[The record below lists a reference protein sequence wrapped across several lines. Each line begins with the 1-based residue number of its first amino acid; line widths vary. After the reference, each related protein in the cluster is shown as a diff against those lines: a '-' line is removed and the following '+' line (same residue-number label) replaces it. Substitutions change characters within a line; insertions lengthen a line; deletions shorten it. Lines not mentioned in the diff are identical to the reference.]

1 MSSKMDVQKGQLS
14 RSKRIRASRQRK
26 RRFTFIFFM
35 LLLLIGLFAAV
46 PAIQS
51 STMADQLI
59 QVVKP
64 KEKLAN
70 QEEVLASPQKTPPQ
84 KLSELGQELKT
95 EIKVDAIQTKAEK
108 KCTCQNEVKKK
119 EDIHVIQREGKKK
132 EDIRVIQREGKK
144 KEDIRVI
151 EHEVKKNETL
161 FSITMLYFSSSQFQN
176 KISSY
181 NGITDPAKEIRSGMK
196 LNIPNPEFMFDH
208 KVSKGETLA
217 SISRKYYGSASY
229 RVSLA
234 NFNGIKNPD
243 QLKYG
248 ETVQIPGPFVL
259 QKLSENKD
267 KEKATGVYSIVITKK
282 TNKLVVYQDKK
293 AIKTFSV
300 GTGKNSS
307 LTPEGTYRIVNKI
320 EKPWYS
326 PKDIPGGDPKNPFGS
341 HWLGLDV
348 PGTKGTKYGIHGTND
363 PSSIGGYVSL
373 GCIRLKN
380 ADVQWLFQH
389 IPLKTVVTIK

>member
-1 MSSKMDVQKGQLS
+1 MSSKKDLHQMQLS

-26 RRFTFIFFM
+26 RRFTFIFIM

-51 STMADQLI
+51 STMADQ
-59 QVVKP
+59 VKP

-70 QEEVLASPQKTPPQ
+70 QEKVLASSQKTPP
-84 KLSELGQELKT
+84 KKSSELEQELKT
-95 EIKVDAIQTKAEK
+95 DIRVDAIQTKAEK
-108 KCTCQNEVKKK
+108 QCTCQN
-119 EDIHVIQREGKKK
+119 EGKKK
-132 EDIRVIQREGKK
+132 EDIQVIKREAKK
-144 KEDIRVI
+144 KEDIHVI

-181 NGITDPAKEIRSGMK
+181 NGIKNPEKEIRIGMK
-196 LNIPNPEFMFDH
+196 LAIPNPQFMVSH
-208 KVSKGETLA
+208 KVSKGETFA
-217 SISRKYYGSASY
+217 SISRKYYGSASH
-229 RVSLA
+229 RLSLA
-234 NFNGIKNPD
+234 SYNGIKNPD

-248 ETVQIPGPFVL
+248 ITLQIPSPSTL
-259 QKLSENKD
+259 QKMASLSAKEDNK
-267 KEKATGVYSIVITKK
+267 KEKAVYSIVITKK

-293 AIKTFSV
+293 VIKTFSV
-300 GTGKNSS
+300 ATGKNSS
-307 LTPEGTYRIVNKI
+307 LTPEGTFKIVNKI
-320 EKPWYS
+320 DEPWYS
-326 PKDIPGGDPKNPFGS
+326 PKGIPGGDPKNPFGS

-348 PGTKGTKYGIHGTND
+348 SGTKGTKYGIHGTND

-380 ADVQWLFQH
+380 TDVKWLYNN
-389 IPLKTVVTIK
+389 IPLQTTVTIK

>member
-1 MSSKMDVQKGQLS
+1 MSSKKDVHKGQLS
-14 RSKRIRASRQRK
+14 RSKRIRDSRQKK

-35 LLLLIGLFAAV
+35 LLLLIGLLAAV

-51 STMADQLI
+51 STKFEQDYQE
-59 QVVKP
+59 VKP

-70 QEEVLASPQKTPPQ
+70 QEQVLAAKV
-84 KLSELGQELKT
+84 EQELKT
-95 EIKVDAIQTKAEK
+95 DIKVDAIQTKAEK
-108 KCTCQNEVKKK
+108 QCTCQNVEKKKADIPVSKPEVEKKK
-119 EDIHVIQREGKKK
+119 EN
-132 EDIRVIQREGKK
+132 
-144 KEDIRVI
+144 IRVI

-161 FSITMLYFSSSQFQN
+161 FSITMLYFSSSQYQN

-181 NGITDPAKEIRSGMK
+181 NGITNPAKEIRSGMK
-196 LNIPNPEFMFDH
+196 IKIPNPEFMFDH

-217 SISRKYYGSASY
+217 SISRKYYGTAAY
-229 RVSLA
+229 REPLA

-243 QLKYG
+243 LLKYG

-267 KEKATGVYSIVITKK
+267 KGKAAGVYSIVITKK
-282 TNKLVVYQDKK
+282 TNQLVVYQDKK
-293 AIKTFSV
+293 VIKTFSV
-300 GTGKNSS
+300 GTGKSSS

-326 PKDIPGGDPKNPFGS
+326 PKDIPGGDPRNPFGS

-380 ADVQWLFQH
+380 ADVQWLFTH